1 MASQEAD
8 TAGLETGGGGIPG
21 SQVASDGANISV
33 YRSLK
38 ESQHYQEGTLQ
49 ALGAIQILNGAMIL
63 ALGIWLASLQ
73 YLSHLFRHF
82 FFFTFYTGYPLW
94 GPVFFIGSG
103 SLSVAAGRNPTRMLM
118 QNSFG
123 MNIASATIALVGT
136 AFLSVHLALNSQSFK
151 VCQSSQS
158 PDLCIYVGST
168 SNGLVSLMLILT
180 LLELGITISMSV
192 MWCQG
197 SFCDSREE
205 IYSPPNPV
213 DSQIPPDESNA
224 EDVNTQP
231 PVSND
236 PEPHPS
242 TQEDM
247 G

>member
-21 SQVASDGANISV
+21 SQVASDGVNISV
-33 YRSLK
+33 YRTLK
-38 ESQHYQEGTLQ
+38 ELQHYQEGTLQ

-151 VCQSSQS
+151 
-158 PDLCIYVGST
+158 
-168 SNGLVSLMLILT
+168 GLVSLMLILT

-205 IYSPPNPV
+205 IYSPPHPV
-213 DSQIPPDESNA
+213 DSEIPPDESNA

-247 G
+247 S